1 MALTVEHIRKRGDE
15 ATWIGARLWELTTA
29 SVHNAFGEK
38 RAVHRGALDINA
50 EQNLGDRAG
59 RFIASTAV
67 TAAALSANWNMSH
80 EAFDAQGRMDHPQA
94 MRTARRV
101 DK

>member
-1 MALTVEHIRKRGDE
+1 VALAVEQVRKRGDE

-50 EQNLGDRAG
+50 EQNLGDRVG

-67 TAAALSANWNMSH
+67 TAATLPANWNMSH
-80 EAFDAQGRMDHPQA
+80 EAFDAQGRMEHPHA
-94 MRTARRV
+94 MRTARHAH
-101 DK
+101 K